1 MRIVSLSTT
10 VTENLIKL
18 GGTAHLSAVTEA
30 CELPEG
36 VNIPRIDLSDRNKL
50 TADMLAKYSPEL
62 VLGDIYTKT
71 QEEVTAIA
79 KSFTPPGAKYLN
91 FAPLTLEAIYSDF
104 ERLGK
109 VVGLEAQGRAIS
121 QRVKA
126 QLMDWGSNLYD
137 RMKNKRVAII
147 NHMPLGVPGRWV
159 PDLVKLASC
168 TALVTK
174 GVQETNPVK
183 WEEVLAFRP
192 DVILVAPLEMGLKS
206 SMATFRE
213 LERLTD
219 WENIPAVKRGE
230 VYFASG
236 ETFKFVPTYKLIGT
250 AAVLFSAIAGFDSGY
265 ITDRD
270 SYQRLRWLEMHRDKY

>member
-1 MRIVSLSTT
+1 MRIVSLSANI
-10 VTENLIKL
+10 TENIIKL
-18 GGTAHLSAVTEA
+18 GGAGHLVGVTQF

-36 VNIPRIDLSDRNKL
+36 VSVERIQLDAHSKL
-50 TADMLAKYSPEL
+50 TPQLLAKYSPEL
-62 VLGDIYTKT
+62 VFGDIYARTA
-71 QEEVTAIA
+71 EEVTSHVKQFI
-79 KSFTPPGAKYLN
+79 PPGAKYLN
-91 FAPLTLEAIYSDF
+91 FAPLTLEAVYTDF

-109 VVGLEAQGRAIS
+109 LFGAEAQGRAIG
-121 QRVKA
+121 QRLKA

-137 RMKNKRVAII
+137 RMKNKRVAIL
-147 NHMPLGVPGRWV
+147 NHMPLGVPARFV

-168 TALVTK
+168 TSLPTK
-174 GVQETNPVK
+174 GLLESNSVR

-192 DVILVAPLEMGLKS
+192 DVILVAPLGMGLKS
-206 SMATFRE
+206 SMASFRE

-219 WENIPAVKRGE
+219 WDTLPAVKRGE

-236 ETFKFVPTYKLIGT
+236 EAVKFVPTYKLIGS

-265 ITDRD
+265 ITERD